1 MCRKDACMHGS
12 RPTSSECGS
21 RDGNKLQPCASKTHF
36 CSLEHV
42 LGASRRRPQ
51 SSGGGL
57 RKPPPLRSCRPP
69 CPRSPGTVG
78 AAVDGPHRARRLL
91 QFLLLRRSSRTR
103 ASSVWEQLLA
113 SSRAERACAAG
124 SCAPQLARGVWRTVQ
139 AVWRASVD
147 AQHACSGSA
156 RMLSQSMSRT
166 AYRVWCRA
174 GVVRTCLAAAQHVY

>member
-21 RDGNKLQPCASKTHF
+21 RDGNKLQPCASKAHF

-42 LGASRRRPQ
+42 LGASWRRPQ

-78 AAVDGPHRARRLL
+78 AAADGPRRARRLL
-91 QFLLLRRSSRTR
+91 QFLLPRRSSRTR

-113 SSRAERACAAG
+113 SG
-124 SCAPQLARGVWRTVQ
+124 
-139 AVWRASVD
+139 ASLRCRCLRS
-147 AQHACSGSA
+147 AA
-156 RMLSQSMSRT
+156 RMLCRAHDSSGVASAACLQWHSARVVATHVPHSRS
-166 AYRVWCRA
+166 RVVSSWCRA
-174 GVVRTCLAAAQHVY
+174 GMLCSSQHVY